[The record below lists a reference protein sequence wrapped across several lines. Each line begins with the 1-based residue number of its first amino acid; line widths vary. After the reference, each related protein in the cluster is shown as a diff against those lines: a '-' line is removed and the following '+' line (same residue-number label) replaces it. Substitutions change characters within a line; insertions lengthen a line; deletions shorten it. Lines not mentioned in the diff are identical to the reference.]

1 MEKNNEL
8 VAYFSDEKINALVTN
23 IEQYDSLPISQFA
36 TEDDFIFAKQFF
48 NKVQGRID
56 YKKCVMI
63 KRIFDLKLYGNEKP
77 EEYCAKIV
85 DVKKS
90 SVYNYA
96 KIAKWIDED
105 GNYSLIINEPN
116 KNDFSTTAI
125 LRLIES
131 GLSLEKVKSLYLS
144 GDITPNT
151 SIQKLTALIKKEK
164 GLKEDITDNAEVK
177 EVKEQSAEVENT
189 EVSEK
194 PKTEK
199 QPLTI
204 AKIFENTLKTLN
216 ENGFTFA
223 DLTAYYDSIK

>member
-1 MEKNNEL
+1 MKSNEL
-8 VAYFSDEKINALVTN
+8 VSYFSDEKINALVSN
-23 IEQYDSLPISQFA
+23 IEQYDNLPVSKFS
-36 TEDDFIFAKQFF
+36 TEDDFILAKQFF
-48 NKVQGRID
+48 DKVQGRID

-63 KRIFDLKLYGNEKP
+63 KRIFDLKLYGDEKP

-96 KIAKWIDED
+96 KIAKWIDDD
-105 GNYSLIINEPN
+105 GNFSLIIGQPN

-164 GLKEDITDNAEVK
+164 GLKEDITENAEVK
-177 EVKEQSAEVENT
+177 EVENAEVK
-189 EVSEK
+189 EVE
-194 PKTEK
+194 KTEK

-216 ENGFTFA
+216 ENGYTIA
-223 DLTAYYDSIK
+223 DFIEYYNSIK